1 MPVVYVDVL
10 FLINFCMDLLA
21 LRTAGAILHLPAHRG
36 VLLAA
41 SILGGVYAVVSALV
55 PGAPLASTVIGGG
68 VAVLLCYVA
77 YGRECAKPRFFGL
90 VSLFFII
97 SWLLGGMITAFYEF
111 LSSFFEEQSE
121 LLTVLL
127 EGDGKI
133 AVFFLLVCL
142 SSLLLSAGERQLRHR
157 KQEESV
163 KLTICEAGRTE
174 TVLAL
179 VDTGNTLYD
188 PLTGKPCIVLLS
200 GAAKEVIPRDI
211 LDFSEKESL
220 DPTVLSAAG
229 QRRIRLIPT
238 ESLGGK
244 RLLVGYTP
252 KRLLIE
258 GGTENERGVD
268 AVLVLDPRKAGDYNG
283 YDALMPATLLS

>member
-21 LRTAGAILHLPAHRG
+21 LRTVGAILHLPAYRVG
-36 VLLAA
+36 LLTA
-41 SILGGVYAVVSALV
+41 SVLGGVYAVVSALV
-55 PGAPLASTVIGGG
+55 PGDPLVSMVIGGG

-111 LSSFFEEQSE
+111 LGSFFAEQGE
-121 LLTVLL
+121 LLAVLL

-133 AVFFLLVCL
+133 AFFFLLVCL
-142 SSLLLSAGERQLRHR
+142 SALLLSAGERQLRHR
-157 KQEESV
+157 KREESV
-163 KLTICEAGRTE
+163 KLTIFESGRTE
-174 TVLAL
+174 TVLAM

-188 PLTGKPCIVLLS
+188 PLTGRPCIVLIS
-200 GAAKEVIPRDI
+200 AAVEGVIPRDI
-211 LDFSEKESL
+211 LEFSEKGSL
-220 DPTVLSAAG
+220 DPSMLSDAG
-229 QRRIRLIPT
+229 RRRIRLIPT

-244 RLLVGYTP
+244 RLLVGYMP
-252 KRLLIE
+252 KRLILE

-268 AVLVLDPRKAGDYNG
+268 AVLVLDPRRTGDYNG